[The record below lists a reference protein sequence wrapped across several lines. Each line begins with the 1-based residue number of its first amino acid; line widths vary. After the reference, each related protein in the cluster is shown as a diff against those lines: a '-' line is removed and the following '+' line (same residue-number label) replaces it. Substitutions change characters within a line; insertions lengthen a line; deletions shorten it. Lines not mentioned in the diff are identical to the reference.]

1 MTMAAKAMC
10 IIITSYADTGA
21 YGVRIDND
29 DRVYFPFSVAEAL
42 ELEEFDEVEAILIQ
56 NDRADPPWKALRARR
71 PEAVSSAAK

>member
-1 MTMAAKAMC
+1 MAAKATC
-10 IIITSYADTGA
+10 IIVSSYADTGA
-21 YGVRIDND
+21 YGVRTDND

-71 PEAVSSAAK
+71 VHEVQNN

>member
-1 MTMAAKAMC
+1 MAAKAKC
-10 IIITSYADTGA
+10 FIITSNADGGA

-29 DRVYFPFSVAEAL
+29 ERVFFPFSVAEAL

-71 PEAVSSAAK
+71 LQQGG

>member
-1 MTMAAKAMC
+1 MAAKARC

-21 YGVRIDND
+21 YGVRTDND
-29 DRVYFPFSVAEAL
+29 DRVFFPFSLAESL

-71 PEAVSSAAK
+71 LKDSG